1 MIPGIHKLFSG
12 EANKD
17 FSPLTSQW
25 EDFVLDT
32 LQHKAVLKV
41 LPHNLKD
48 HTDHNNVIVTMIIIK
63 LIMIITMIII
73 KLIMMITMM
82 ITMIMITTMIRSQ
95 SEAPRL
101 QQ

>member
-1 MIPGIHKLFSG
+1 MIPTMIPITGIQKLFSG

-41 LPHNLKD
+41 LIIFK
-48 HTDHNNVIVTMIIIK
+48 IIIFM
-63 LIMIITMIII
+63 LIITM
-73 KLIMMITMM
+73 MM
-82 ITMIMITTMIRSQ
+82 ITMIMIRSQ
-95 SEAPRL
+95 SEALRL
-101 QQ
+101 LQ

>member
-1 MIPGIHKLFSG
+1 MIPTMITITGIQKLFSG

-41 LPHNLKD
+41 LIIFK
-48 HTDHNNVIVTMIIIK
+48 IIIFM
-63 LIMIITMIII
+63 LIITM
-73 KLIMMITMM
+73 MM
-82 ITMIMITTMIRSQ
+82 ITMIMIRSQ
-95 SEAPRL
+95 SEALRL
-101 QQ
+101 LQ